1 MNIFRILAQ
10 GDGAIQEPNISAFLG
25 YLLNPNEDHGLGSN
39 FLESF
44 LEQHYLRCKND
55 STIENKKLDWI
66 YDEGEIIDLS
76 TNSNYE
82 VNVFFEQAFKGEKK
96 KDIVD
101 IMLVIHRVEKEKKE
115 QYFKNYIL
123 NERELKHIFL
133 IEVKIKDSACTLKD
147 ETPQKVITSQKD
159 EKINTTKKEGQLV
172 DQITKSKKIIED
184 LFELGDSKKSKDMDI
199 SIIFITPDYT
209 EMISEVKSRKKNTK
223 AYTAFSELND
233 FLKLKIETSNTLRS
247 HIFWNNIRDE
257 NDEIIPDKN
266 YLPIEQLLDNI
277 IYSKHED
284 KSEPIPHY
292 TIDTIKSFSNFIYS
306 DFSYKY
312 KKPISGKGIAMPHE
326 KFDEFKLKYQNDLSK
341 RSWNQINE
349 LCDRILELDNKL
361 KVDHSLTHPLS
372 YFYDY
377 NNKKVNGTKIFS
389 ITSIGKTNRSLCL
402 HFIFKRNYQIDLMN
416 DFENYF
422 DKTKCKFKE
431 SEFGVIVSNID
442 EIQNESIIQIIKIQL
457 DKIKKLNITNE

>member
-25 YLLNPNEDHGLGSN
+25 YLLNPNEDHGLGSR

-55 STIENKKLDWI
+55 STIDNKKLDWI
-66 YDEGEIIDLS
+66 YDKGEIIDLS

-82 VNVFFEQAFKGEKK
+82 VNVFFEQSFKGESK

-101 IMLVIHRVEKEKKE
+101 IMLVIHKVEKEKKE

-133 IEVKIKDSACTLKD
+133 IEVKIKDSACTLKGEKQD
-147 ETPQKVITSQKD
+147 TSKG
-159 EKINTTKKEGQLV
+159 EGQLV
-172 DQITKSKKIIED
+172 DQITKSKTIIED
-184 LFELGDSKKSKDMDI
+184 LLKSNENEKSNDMDI

-209 EMISEVKSRKKNTK
+209 KITSELKSRNEETK
-223 AYTAFSELND
+223 AYKAFRELTS
-233 FLKLKIETSNTLRS
+233 FLKQKKETTNTLRS

-257 NDEIIPDKN
+257 TNKIIPLEN
-266 YLPIEQLLDNI
+266 YMPIEQLLDNI
-277 IYSKHED
+277 IDSKDED
-284 KSEPIPHY
+284 KPEPIPQY

-312 KKPISGKGIAMPHE
+312 KKPVSGKGTAFPHE
-326 KFDEFKLKYQNDLSK
+326 KFNEFKIKYQNDLSK
-341 RSWNQINE
+341 KSWEKINE
-349 LCDRILELDNKL
+349 LCDKILELDIKL

-372 YFYDY
+372 FFYDY
-377 NNKKVNGTKIFS
+377 NNKEVNGTKIFS
-389 ITSIGKTNRSLCL
+389 FTSVGVTNRSLSL
-402 HFIFKRNYQIDLMN
+402 HFIFNRNYQIDLMDDIN
-416 DFENYF
+416 NCF
-422 DKTKCKFKE
+422 DKTECRTKAID
-431 SEFGVIVSNID
+431 FGALVSNID
-442 EIQNESIIQIIKIQL
+442 KIPNESIIKIVKIQL
-457 DKIKKLNITNE
+457 DKIKAKYPTNE

>member
-172 DQITKSKKIIED
+172 DQITKSK
-184 LFELGDSKKSKDMDI
+184 
-199 SIIFITPDYT
+199 FI
-209 EMISEVKSRKKNTK
+209 R
-223 AYTAFSELND
+223 
-233 FLKLKIETSNTLRS
+233 
-247 HIFWNNIRDE
+247 IR
-257 NDEIIPDKN
+257 
-266 YLPIEQLLDNI
+266 
-277 IYSKHED
+277 
-284 KSEPIPHY
+284 
-292 TIDTIKSFSNFIYS
+292 
-306 DFSYKY
+306 
-312 KKPISGKGIAMPHE
+312 
-326 KFDEFKLKYQNDLSK
+326 
-341 RSWNQINE
+341 
-349 LCDRILELDNKL
+349 
-361 KVDHSLTHPLS
+361 
-372 YFYDY
+372 
-377 NNKKVNGTKIFS
+377 
-389 ITSIGKTNRSLCL
+389 
-402 HFIFKRNYQIDLMN
+402 
-416 DFENYF
+416 
-422 DKTKCKFKE
+422 
-431 SEFGVIVSNID
+431 
-442 EIQNESIIQIIKIQL
+442 
-457 DKIKKLNITNE
+457 